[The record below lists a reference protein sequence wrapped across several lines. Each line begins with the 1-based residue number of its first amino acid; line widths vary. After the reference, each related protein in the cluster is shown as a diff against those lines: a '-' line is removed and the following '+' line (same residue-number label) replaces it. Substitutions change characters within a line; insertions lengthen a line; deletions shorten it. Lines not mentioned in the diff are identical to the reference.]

1 MPPLYYFSLYSDL
14 RKYDKAILNEVEP
27 ELLVR
32 QAKVIFSEYLDEAGD
47 YCIRARADIIS
58 ATATKIKLFE
68 ESLSETTPPPRQS
81 DRKSI
86 QTQKE
91 LLFIELLSYSLQKLK
106 VYFERFKR
114 SPMFVELEDEIT
126 R

>member
-47 YCIRARADIIS
+47 YCIRARPDIIS

>member
-14 RKYDKAILNEVEP
+14 RKYDKAILNDVEP

-68 ESLSETTPPPRQS
+68 ESLSETTPTPRQS